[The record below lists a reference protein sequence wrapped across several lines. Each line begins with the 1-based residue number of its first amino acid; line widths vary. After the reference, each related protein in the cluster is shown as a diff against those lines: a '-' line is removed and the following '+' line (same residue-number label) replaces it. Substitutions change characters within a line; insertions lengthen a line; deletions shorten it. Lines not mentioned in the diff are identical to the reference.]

1 MVLICI
7 NYQYLNLA
15 RLFALCKPRRAW
27 FRVDAYADG
36 PIQPGAR
43 LTQVRSLLGQKIEAT
58 AEVTAIDPPNSLS
71 FTSIGGGMINLLGTY
86 LFDAM
91 GGGTYSR

>member
-1 MVLICI
+1 MYKLSVLKFSATFCPV
-7 NYQYLNLA
+7 QAAPGLV
-15 RLFALCKPRRAW
+15 PRRRLRGWAYPAW
-27 FRVDAYADG
+27 
-36 PIQPGAR
+36 AR